1 MQTGHQVMVMEKRR
15 RGADVPHP
23 GYSCGRRIGR
33 SCATRSGRAD
43 RSRDRQAARTGA
55 ERKVLMES
63 PMVWLAY
70 SVREQ
75 IRITDMYSLFEV
87 HYENGYAFPGESHNF
102 WECLYVMEGDVCA
115 SGDERVYNLPR
126 GSIIFHRPLELHK
139 FIVNGPRGADLL
151 IFSFAAEGPLT
162 SYLAEKVFQLSR
174 AQQDIIAAMLSFIHA
189 KAEES
194 GSRNPDAHSAQSY
207 LEPFLTSPVYSQMLA
222 TYLQQL
228 MLSLAEAGAVS
239 SASSAPDAVAFR
251 RAISYLNSNVHAQP
265 SVPEIA
271 RYCNVSEASIKRIF
285 DKYAG
290 MGIHKYLLKLKIKAA
305 AELLQGGESVTSVAE
320 QLGFN
325 SQAYFSR
332 AFKRET
338 GLMPS
343 SLKAISAQ

>member
-1 MQTGHQVMVMEKRR
+1 
-15 RGADVPHP
+15 
-23 GYSCGRRIGR
+23 
-33 SCATRSGRAD
+33 
-43 RSRDRQAARTGA
+43 
-55 ERKVLMES
+55 MES

-189 KAEES
+189 RMEES
-194 GSRNPDAHSAQSY
+194 GSRNPDARSAQSY
-207 LEPFLTSPVYSQMLA
+207 LEGVPPA
-222 TYLQQL
+222 
-228 MLSLAEAGAVS
+228 LSIPRCWPPTCS
-239 SASSAPDAVAFR
+239 S
-251 RAISYLNSNVHAQP
+251 
-265 SVPEIA
+265 
-271 RYCNVSEASIKRIF
+271 
-285 DKYAG
+285 
-290 MGIHKYLLKLKIKAA
+290 
-305 AELLQGGESVTSVAE
+305 
-320 QLGFN
+320 
-325 SQAYFSR
+325 
-332 AFKRET
+332 
-338 GLMPS
+338 
-343 SLKAISAQ
+343 

>member
-1 MQTGHQVMVMEKRR
+1 
-15 RGADVPHP
+15 
-23 GYSCGRRIGR
+23 
-33 SCATRSGRAD
+33 
-43 RSRDRQAARTGA
+43 
-55 ERKVLMES
+55 MES

-222 TYLQQL
+222 TFLQQL
-228 MLSLAEAGAVS
+228 MLSLAETEAVS
-239 SASSAPDAVAFR
+239 SVSSAPDAIIFSK
-251 RAISYLNSNVHAQP
+251 AISYLNSNVQAQP
-265 SVPEIA
+265 QVPEIA
-271 RYCNVSEASIKRIF
+271 RYCNVSQSSIKRIF

-305 AELLQGGESVTSVAE
+305 AELLQSGESVSLVAE
-320 QLGFN
+320 RLGFN
-325 SQAYFSR
+325 NQGYFSR

-338 GLMPS
+338 GFAPS
-343 SLKAISAQ
+343 VFMAKRH